1 MQFLPLLGHKRRVVI
16 INFMGFIHK
25 HYAGASVEKKKEA
38 IEKAMFGLNSIIQKE
53 EFWYKKDET
62 TIKHLYGL

>member
-1 MQFLPLLGHKRRVVI
+1 
-16 INFMGFIHK
+16 MGFIHK